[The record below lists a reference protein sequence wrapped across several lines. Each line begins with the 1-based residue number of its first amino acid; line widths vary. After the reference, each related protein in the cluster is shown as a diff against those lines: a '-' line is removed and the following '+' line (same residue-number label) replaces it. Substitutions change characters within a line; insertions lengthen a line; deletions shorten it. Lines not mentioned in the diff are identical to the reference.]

1 MQTMPDHFAALLTEL
16 LPGDH
21 SPGIILVPQKVPIGT
36 VIQWLLLIW
45 EASRHEEWRDLP
57 TRLPL

>member
-1 MQTMPDHFAALLTEL
+1 MPDHFAALLMDL
-16 LPGDH
+16 APGEH
-21 SPGIILVPQKVPIGT
+21 SPGVILLPQQTPIGT
-36 VIQWLLLIW
+36 AIQWLPEIW